1 MQLSAEETALFYK
14 LHHNILAYANRRL
27 EVVPDFEG
35 PDDAGLLI
43 PAEAAQIR
51 DALHEN
57 LSLLEDFLT
66 DNPYGLSPDELAIVA
81 SWRHRVAGDF
91 FIVRYLKKYTVFLG
105 TKPERLYGV
114 LGLVDPIEAIF
125 AGRRLPIYVKGVLL
139 PFQGQITY
147 DGLLSTYSI
156 LFGGGMRSSM
166 KETYS
171 RLKREEGII
180 EQLIGPDG
188 KPQIRT
194 SLNRQKPRKPAP
206 DWQPAVGEIVA
217 QAEKMRR
224 ADTRQQSAA
233 LSLLRAAAQMA
244 QATLQEPRDADGH
257 RRRLRSVR
265 QALTR
270 LENSLGED

>member
-14 LHHNILAYANRRL
+14 LHHSVLAYANRRL
-27 EVVPDFEG
+27 EVVLDFEG

-43 PAEAAQIR
+43 PAEAAQTR

-66 DNPYGLSPDELAIVA
+66 DNPYGLSADELAIVA
-81 SWRHRVAGDF
+81 GWRHRVAGNF

-125 AGRRLPIYVKGVLL
+125 AGHRLPIYVKGVLL

-166 KETYS
+166 KEAYS

-206 DWQPAVGEIVA
+206 DWRPAVDEIVA

-224 ADTRQQSAA
+224 ADPPQQSAA
-233 LSLLRAAAQMA
+233 LSLLRAAAQMV
-244 QATLQEPRDADGH
+244 QATLQEPRDADGQ

-265 QALTR
+265 RALTR

>member
-1 MQLSAEETALFYK
+1 MQLSPEGTVLFYK
-14 LHHNILAYANRRL
+14 LHDSVLAYANRRL
-27 EVVPDFEG
+27 EVVPDFDD
-35 PDDAGLLI
+35 PDDAGLLV
-43 PAEAAQIR
+43 AEERVQIR

-81 SWRHRVAGDF
+81 GWRHRVAGNF

-166 KETYS
+166 KETYN

-194 SLNRQKPRKPAP
+194 SLTRQKPRKPAP
-206 DWQPAVGEIVA
+206 DWRPAVDEIVA

-224 ADTRQQSAA
+224 ADTPQQRAA

-265 QALTR
+265 RALTR

>member
-1 MQLSAEETALFYK
+1 MQLSPEETVLFYK
-14 LHHNILAYANRRL
+14 LRHSVLAYANQRL
-27 EVVPDFEG
+27 EVVPDFDD
-35 PDDAGLLI
+35 PDNAGLLVA
-43 PAEAAQIR
+43 AEKVQIR

-66 DNPYGLSPDELAIVA
+66 DNPYGLSADELAIVA
-81 SWRHRVAGDF
+81 SWRHRVAGNF
-91 FIVRYLKKYTVFLG
+91 LIVRYLKKYTVFLG

-166 KETYS
+166 KETYN
-171 RLKREEGII
+171 RLKRKEGII

-206 DWQPAVGEIVA
+206 DWRPAVDEIVA

-224 ADTRQQSAA
+224 ADTPQQSAA

-270 LENSLGED
+270 LENRLNED